1 MGETREAGRPGE
13 AEADRNPV
21 AATGMEKTASGAGI
35 VRSCSGLGGGP
46 PAGGR
51 TGEECSGGSRKF
63 RTGASWPSSGS
74 QWPAGGTGKVAREQ
88 SPGPGRGQAGTGGK
102 GQGRRGDGTCSPE
115 GRFWVWSW
123 RPLAVKRAG
132 GRPRCSWVTPRA
144 GGPPGLMGLRRQ
156 GNCDLGPEGGAQGE
170 QPEGEGLGGE
180 RALGHG
186 HRTEALHAS
195 LGWCGRHRAGGQAQT
210 ERLQSCDT

>member
-21 AATGMEKTASGAGI
+21 AATGMEKTASGVGI

-102 GQGRRGDGTCSPE
+102 GQGAGSAWGWDVQSRGAVLGLVLEAAGREDGRREAEVLVGHPASGRSP
-115 GRFWVWSW
+115 G
-123 RPLAVKRAG
+123 A
-132 GRPRCSWVTPRA
+132 
-144 GGPPGLMGLRRQ
+144 
-156 GNCDLGPEGGAQGE
+156 DGAQ
-170 QPEGEGLGGE
+170 
-180 RALGHG
+180 
-186 HRTEALHAS
+186 EAGKL
-195 LGWCGRHRAGGQAQT
+195 
-210 ERLQSCDT
+210 